1 MTISI
6 ATAISIPALFQSY
19 PICLQVLRIRHSSVF
34 FKMYFE
40 LCAIFSNCGFELRY
54 LCVNVISGRIIA
66 VSRYLEAPFVLSGF
80 S

>member
-19 PICLQVLRIRHSSVF
+19 PICLQFLRIRHLSVF

-40 LCAIFSNCGFELRY
+40 LCAIFSNCGFELSY

-66 VSRYLEAPFVLSGF
+66 VSRYLEAPFVFSGF